1 MRLVN
6 ARPGTGTVKTANGQ
20 LEKIVEEGDLGP
32 LKGARKVNGF
42 SRTLVSV
49 SEVTKQ
55 IGNVLFTPKA
65 GFVIAVRDDG
75 SLVATQ
81 IATATAQG
89 LYKFDLS
96 GLQRHV
102 DLHGVK

>member
-1 MRLVN
+1 M
-6 ARPGTGTVKTANGQ
+6 
-20 LEKIVEEGDLGP
+20 EEGDLGP

-55 IGNVLFTPKA
+55 IGNVLFTRTPKA
-65 GFVIAVRDDG
+65 GFVITTLGDG
-75 SLVATQ
+75 SLVATR
-81 IATATAQG
+81 IATAIAQG

-102 DLHGVK
+102 DLHGVKW